1 MYLGKD
7 AYAPA
12 RIILYLGA
20 KGPRWAFPK
29 SIWILEY
36 FKDVLVIMYAENIL
50 GMQSYGIV
58 YTYRYLIYLGTRINS
73 ASYKKGY

>member
-50 GMQSYGIV
+50 GMHRMVLFIHIGM
-58 YTYRYLIYLGTRINS
+58 
-73 ASYKKGY
+73 